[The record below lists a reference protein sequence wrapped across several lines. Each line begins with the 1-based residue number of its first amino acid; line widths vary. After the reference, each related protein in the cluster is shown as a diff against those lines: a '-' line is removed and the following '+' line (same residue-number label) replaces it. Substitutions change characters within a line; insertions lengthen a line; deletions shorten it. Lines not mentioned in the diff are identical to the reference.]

1 MRGVLRFYDW
11 AVRFGWLDASPLAD
25 QLKNFTVPRR
35 QRRRYAKSTDQGV
48 FLLRQFEN
56 LLQPL
61 SPAQA
66 REILAQLAPPYDL
79 MARWQLY
86 TGLRV
91 SELLPLTLHDILK
104 HKMAYRE
111 TRALLDRRDR
121 QLAELRRKL
130 NSAPVAI
137 RR

>member
-25 QLKNFTVPRR
+25 QLKDFTVPRR
-35 QRRRYAKSTDQGV
+35 ERRRYAKSTDQGV

-56 LLQPL
+56 LPQPL

-91 SELLPLTLHDILK
+91 SELLQLTLHDILK
-104 HKMAYRE
+104 HKMG
-111 TRALLDRRDR
+111 LPRDAR
-121 QLAELRRKL
+121 LA
-130 NSAPVAI
+130 
-137 RR
+137 